1 MNTQNVRTY
10 RVGLIG
16 RGIQGSLSPAM
27 HERAGAREGLEY
39 SYELIDLE
47 KLEAD
52 ARELSNLLRSAE
64 RRGFCGLNVTHPCK
78 QAVIPYL
85 DELSKDA
92 RQIGAVN
99 TVVFDNGRRVGHNT
113 DCWGFA
119 QAFKRSAA
127 DAALDR
133 VVQLGAGG
141 AGAAVAHA
149 ILDLGALQLMV
160 GDQDQSRAERL
171 AADLCMHFGP
181 GRALAVTDIAAALQN
196 ADGLIHAT
204 PTGMA
209 SHPGLPL
216 RREWLQPSHWVA
228 EIVYFPLETQL
239 IRVAREIGCA
249 TIDGSGMAIYQA
261 AGAFHLFTG
270 VVPNADDMRRDFDE
284 LVSARRAQSAD
295 LSAAA
300 Q

>member
-1 MNTQNVRTY
+1 
-10 RVGLIG
+10 
-16 RGIQGSLSPAM
+16 M
-27 HERAGAREGLEY
+27 HERAGAREGFQY

-47 KLEAD
+47 TLQAGVSALPELLAEA
-52 ARELSNLLRSAE
+52 EKQ
-64 RRGFCGLNVTHPCK
+64 GFRGLNITHPCK

-92 RQIGAVN
+92 REIGAVN
-99 TVVFDNGRRVGHNT
+99 TVVFDSGRRIGHNT

-119 QAFKRSAA
+119 QAFRASASGVK
-127 DAALDR
+127 LNR

-149 ILDLGALQLMV
+149 VLDLGAAHLLV
-160 GDQDQSRAERL
+160 NDKDKSRAERL
-171 AADLCMHFGP
+171 AADLCVHFGP
-181 GRALAVTDIAAALQN
+181 GRAVAVADVAAAMHG
-196 ADGLIHAT
+196 ADGMIHAT

-216 RREWLQPSHWVA
+216 RKEWLLPSHWIA

-239 IRVAREIGCA
+239 LRVAREIGCR
-249 TIDGSGMAIYQA
+249 TMDGSGMAIYQA
-261 AGAFHLFTG
+261 VGAFHLFTG
-270 VVPNADDMRRDFDE
+270 VLPNAQDMRRDFDE
-284 LVSARRAQSAD
+284 LVSSRGSQFEKI
-295 LSAAA
+295 SAAA